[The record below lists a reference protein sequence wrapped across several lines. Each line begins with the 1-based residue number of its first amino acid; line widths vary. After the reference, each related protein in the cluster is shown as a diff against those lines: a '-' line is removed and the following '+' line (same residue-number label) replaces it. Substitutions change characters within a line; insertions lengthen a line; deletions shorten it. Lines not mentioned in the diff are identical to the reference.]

1 MKPNYKMI
9 MDYVKDSFNVDRLQ
23 ETGKPLNNEHDICEA
38 FKSCFHAEYFYDYN
52 IRYYKTY
59 QNVLANYLMGLPSSI
74 DIAFENYKILKLAKL
89 WNSLPENATEKQEDK
104 ILENYWKFMALQ
116 IIKYCNKNNVD
127 IFSK

>member
-9 MDYVKDSFNVDRLQ
+9 EEYVKESFNVDRLQ
-23 ETGKPLNNEHDICEA
+23 ETGLPLNNEKEICEA
-38 FKSCFHAEYFYDYN
+38 FKSVFHAEYFHEYN

-74 DIAFENYKILKLAKL
+74 DIAFENYKILELAKL

-104 ILENYWKFMALQ
+104 ILENYWQFMALQ
-116 IIKYCNKNNVD
+116 IIKYCNKHKVD